1 VFTKAKRWTL
11 SLLDEILTT
20 HFHCPLYPCLRIN
33 FSLSLSL
40 SLSLS
45 NDICS
50 GLRSTIFM
58 HCSCPL
64 SILQVPSISHFDI
77 HSDSIYW
84 SVYVMKVLIIGI
96 LDSSDGVVT
105 TLRAGRLGNLGSIS
119 SFGNT
124 FFSFS
129 KCPFRLWVRN
139 QCRNQ
144 WLPRLFLGVKVAG
157 AWG

>member
-1 VFTKAKRWTL
+1 MKYLPYIFSVL
-11 SLLDEILTT
+11 CT
-20 HFHCPLYPCLRIN
+20 HVSESI
-33 FSLSLSL
+33 SLSLSL

-45 NDICS
+45 NDISS

-58 HCSCPL
+58 HYSCPL
-64 SILQVPSISHFDI
+64 SILQVASISYFDI

-84 SVYVMKVLIIGI
+84 SVYVMKVLIIGSM
-96 LDSSDGVVT
+96 DSSDGVVT
-105 TLRAGRLGNLGSIS
+105 TLRARRLGNLGSIS
-119 SFGNT
+119 SAGNT

-129 KCPFRLWVRN
+129 KCLCRLWVRN

>member
-1 VFTKAKRWTL
+1 MFTKAKSWTL
-11 SLLDEILTT
+11 FSTRWNTT
-20 HFHCPLYPCLRIN
+20 HFQCPLYPCLRIN

-40 SLSLS
+40 TLS
-45 NDICS
+45 NDISS
-50 GLRSTIFM
+50 GLRCTIFM

-64 SILQVPSISHFDI
+64 SILQVPSISFFDI

-84 SVYVMKVLIIGI
+84 SVYVMKVLIIES

-119 SFGNT
+119 SAGNT

-139 QCRNQ
+139 QCLNQ
-144 WLPRLFLGVKVAG
+144 WLPRHFLGVKVAG
-157 AWG
+157 AWS